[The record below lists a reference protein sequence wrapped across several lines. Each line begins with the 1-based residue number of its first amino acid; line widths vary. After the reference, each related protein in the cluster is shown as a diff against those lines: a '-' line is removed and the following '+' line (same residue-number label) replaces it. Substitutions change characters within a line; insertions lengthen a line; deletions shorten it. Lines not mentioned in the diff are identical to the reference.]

1 MGQVLLAPY
10 RLPTRLAK
18 SVWKTFRRERQK
30 RATTEYQ
37 KWFEQHRANAQDLER
52 MRDKARTFASQPLI
66 SIITPVFD
74 TPVSRL
80 EEAVQS
86 VLAQAYE
93 NWELLLID
101 DGSTDSD
108 LLRIL
113 PHSRGATGES
123 SWRTWENTEVSLLRR
138 IVDSGLLAESG
149 SLFSTT
155 MMFSSRMR
163 FFKL

>member
-1 MGQVLLAPY
+1 
-10 RLPTRLAK
+10 
-18 SVWKTFRRERQK
+18 
-30 RATTEYQ
+30 
-37 KWFEQHRANAQDLER
+37 

-101 DGSTDSD
+101 DGSTDPD

-113 PHSRGATGES
+113 PAPRGTRPANRPREPGKTRRYFCGVES
-123 SWRTWENTEVSLLRR
+123 VDLSSL
-138 IVDSGLLAESG
+138 AASG
-149 SLFSTT
+149 SLFLT
-155 MMFSSRMR
+155 MMMSSSRMR

>member
-1 MGQVLLAPY
+1 
-10 RLPTRLAK
+10 
-18 SVWKTFRRERQK
+18 
-30 RATTEYQ
+30 
-37 KWFEQHRANAQDLER
+37 

-80 EEAVQS
+80 EEAVES

-101 DGSTDSD
+101 DGSTDPD

-113 PHSRGATGES
+113 PHLAARD
-123 SWRTWENTEVSLLRR
+123 RR
-138 IVDSGLLAESG
+138 IILANLGKHEGISAASNHGLELARGEWVTFLDHDDAHRAG
-149 SLFSTT
+149 CAFSNCEGFCRRIPT
-155 MMFSSRMR
+155 SI
-163 FFKL
+163 